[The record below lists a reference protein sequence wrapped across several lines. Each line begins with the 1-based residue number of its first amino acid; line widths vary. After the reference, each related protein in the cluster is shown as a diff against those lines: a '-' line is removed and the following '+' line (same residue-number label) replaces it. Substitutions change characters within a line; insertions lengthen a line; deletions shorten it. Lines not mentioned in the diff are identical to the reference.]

1 MGFASL
7 CPVSCLVLWMSVVAA
22 SVEPPANVTLHCQS
36 MNNVLKWDYDQITPG
51 LRFRVDI
58 GAYYKTNVDGFRNV
72 SWVEAPAREA
82 DLSFLSDPSEAYFLT
97 VTAVDGDQESD
108 PSPSEDGITFSYFK
122 DADVNHICFVELPS
136 VNVTAQ
142 PHDSVLLRFQH
153 PWLMLHREVLG
164 DRPAKTR
171 KKKSHDALLSDD
183 LPVFDYR
190 VAIVNQE
197 KQDHHSYLCEEEVCE
212 ESLPVDPQQKEHCL
226 TISGDLEQMVVK
238 GDQVYCALPFEIPPS
253 DDHTYTFVFVA
264 VGLLTVVLAL
274 VLLMYFRKKTKAY
287 SETPDPLIFSS
298 PSSPRTLEVEPSTLT
313 GVEVVAS
320 TPLTEVEPDVP
331 DFIAFTPPATDSSD
345 YTHRRRLGLPSED
358 EGVSNDIEEE
368 RPGGE
373 ESAYMHGGLDED
385 DVPSS
390 YEPRGVQV
398 QLEPGDTAEGYRG

>member
-1 MGFASL
+1 RILMIKYHNLSDVRAF
-7 CPVSCLVLWMSVVAA
+7 VST
-22 SVEPPANVTLHCQS
+22 VEPPANVTLHCQS

-51 LRFRVDI
+51 LS
-58 GAYYKTNVDGFRNV
+58 FRNV

-197 KQDHHSYLCEEEVCE
+197 EEVCE

-238 GDQVYCALPFEIPPS
+238 GDQVYCALPFEIPPIRLN
-253 DDHTYTFVFVA
+253 H
-264 VGLLTVVLAL
+264 
-274 VLLMYFRKKTKAY
+274 
-287 SETPDPLIFSS
+287 S